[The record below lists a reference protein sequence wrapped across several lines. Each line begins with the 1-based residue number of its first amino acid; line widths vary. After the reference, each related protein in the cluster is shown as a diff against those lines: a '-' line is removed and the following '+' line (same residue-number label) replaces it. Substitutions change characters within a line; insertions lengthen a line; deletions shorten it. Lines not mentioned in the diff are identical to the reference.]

1 MQVLDVYT
9 CIGMICDLCY
19 SIWDAHNGTLIKTLT
34 FPSTPCSLEIT
45 RDGSRLVIA
54 HCQKVSFFSTD
65 WYILFYMFMFYDVY
79 I

>member
-1 MQVLDVYT
+1 M
-9 CIGMICDLCY
+9 LCGLCC
-19 SIWDAHNGTLIKTLT
+19 SIWDAHNGTLLKTLT

-65 WYILFYMFMFYDVY
+65 RYILYNMFILYEVHIKCFFLSHV
-79 I
+79 